1 VKETRAPARIAG
13 MKKPRLPRPA
23 RILAWSVSCLILGIL
38 LVIAACNCWLL
49 AANSGRIFPAGADVP
64 VRKVAIVLGT
74 APRVGRGKNPFFEGR
89 MDAAARLWRVGKVRH
104 LLVSGDNSTRDY
116 DEPTA
121 MRDALIARGVPARA
135 ITLDYAGFRTLD
147 SLVRARE
154 VFGLRDIIVVTDD
167 WHQPRA
173 LFLAAAAGLDAL
185 GASSAELPWSL
196 SAKTRIR
203 EWLSRV
209 KAVADICVL
218 RTKPRFLGESVRL
231 PIEI

>member
-1 VKETRAPARIAG
+1 
-13 MKKPRLPRPA
+13 MKKLRLPRSLRVVLWSA
-23 RILAWSVSCLILGIL
+23 LATLLII
-38 LVIAACNCWLL
+38 IACNCWLL
-49 AANSGRIFPAGADVP
+49 AANRARISAASTDVP
-64 VRKVAIVLGT
+64 ARTVALVLGT
-74 APRVGRGKNPFFEGR
+74 APRVGQWKNLFFEGR
-89 MDAAARLWRVGKVRH
+89 MDAAAQLWRAGKARH
-104 LLVSGDNSTRDY
+104 LLVSGDNSRHDY

-154 VFGLRDIIVVTDD
+154 VFGLRDIIVITDR

-185 GASSAELPWSL
+185 GVSSADLPWSM
-196 SAKTRIR
+196 SGKTRVR

-209 KAVADICVL
+209 KAVADVCIL
-218 RTKPRFLGESVRL
+218 RTKPKFLGEPVAL
-231 PIEI
+231 PVE